1 MLSLTQGEW
10 ILTGAIFFSVVAPG
24 WMMRA
29 GEWLGARFGAS
40 SRADVN
46 VGNKQADARLDRPEE
61 R

>member
-29 GEWLGARFGAS
+29 GEWLGARIGA
-40 SRADVN
+40 SRADAS
-46 VGNKQADARLDRPEE
+46 ADKKPTGGRIEHSEE